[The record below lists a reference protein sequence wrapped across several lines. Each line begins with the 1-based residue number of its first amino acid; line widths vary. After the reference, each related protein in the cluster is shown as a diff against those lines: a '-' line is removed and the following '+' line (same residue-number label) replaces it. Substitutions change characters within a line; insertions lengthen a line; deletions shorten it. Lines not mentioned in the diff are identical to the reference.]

1 MCGQQQQV
9 KKKNKARKKKKKGE
23 EEGLTLRFLSNS
35 RAPEK
40 RGWRRKMA
48 YAFGR
53 CSETKPFM
61 QPDDPSRS
69 VFYNYE
75 AFFFF
80 GKGHKE
86 GFI

>member
-1 MCGQQQQV
+1 
-9 KKKNKARKKKKKGE
+9 
-23 EEGLTLRFLSNS
+23 
-35 RAPEK
+35 
-40 RGWRRKMA
+40 MA
-48 YAFGR
+48 YAFGG